1 MNGLS
6 EAKRNPL
13 AAGDTP
19 KAGDILITSQ
29 DELLVVVE
37 TTWTDKGLIVEYR
50 HLGNDNYSSRRLWDE
65 MQSRYSSGCKILH
78 ASLEKVEAE
87 AETTALA
94 LRGNEQQ
101 IEAHKRRAELLRN
114 RAVVLKR
121 MIGYMTEPIRDMVR
135 KMESRINH
143 LTSMLRVIEAYVG
156 VYESVISIRNG
167 SKLYRVAT
175 GFSLG
180 DLLYPKQGEFAEIVE
195 EAMKEREAGDDRYY
209 AQGEQLQWQRNI
221 AILQG
226 LIERTD
232 VFKPLLHEGINLF
245 LPETIGDAI
254 RLIRDGENTLPDG
267 HLTWHQWQ
275 RQENNKIQRG
285 DRVIFSGL
293 NDHPK
298 DDYVS
303 RLIKHA

>member
-19 KAGDILITSQ
+19 KAGDILITSR

-65 MQSRYSSGCKILH
+65 MQSRHSSDCKILH
-78 ASLEKVEAE
+78 ASLEKVEAEAIKALSDPTYLPNLDGQAAE

-156 VYESVISIRNG
+156 VYESVISIR
-167 SKLYRVAT
+167 
-175 GFSLG
+175 
-180 DLLYPKQGEFAEIVE
+180 
-195 EAMKEREAGDDRYY
+195 
-209 AQGEQLQWQRNI
+209 
-221 AILQG
+221 
-226 LIERTD
+226 
-232 VFKPLLHEGINLF
+232 
-245 LPETIGDAI
+245 
-254 RLIRDGENTLPDG
+254 DGQPAPSDTP
-267 HLTWHQWQ
+267 
-275 RQENNKIQRG
+275 ISSSSPF
-285 DRVIFSGL
+285 I
-293 NDHPK
+293 
-298 DDYVS
+298 
-303 RLIKHA
+303 